1 MMRTAFKLLMVGI
14 LFLYPIAIYFGDGY
28 LTPSQFLAG
37 LLVLF
42 AGRIL
47 AVAWISAV
55 HRKRNV
61 GIALL
66 MMLAAVAI
74 LLMPSVPLVYLRLYP
89 LLLNLFMSAVFFM
102 SLIIGMPIAERMA
115 RMMNN
120 DDLPSQ
126 AVIYTRRVTWTWAM
140 VLLLNGLVSWY
151 TAVATSF
158 EVWTLYNGIVT
169 YLIFGSVFAGEYM
182 LRIHLKRKWAAAA

>member
-1 MMRTAFKLLMVGI
+1 MIRTAFKLLLVGI

-47 AVAWISAV
+47 AVAWIAAV
-55 HRKRNV
+55 HRKRNI

-66 MMLAAVAI
+66 MMLAAALI

-89 LLLNLFMSAVFFM
+89 LVLNLFMSAIFFG
-102 SLIIGMPIAERMA
+102 SLIFGMPIAERMA
-115 RMMNN
+115 RMIN
-120 DDLPSQ
+120 DELPPQ
-126 AVIYTRRVTWTWAM
+126 AVMYTRRVTWAWAM

-151 TAVATSF
+151 TAVETSL
-158 EVWTLYNGIVT
+158 ETWTLYNGIVT
-169 YLIFGSVFAGEYM
+169 YLLFGGVFAGEYL
-182 LRIHLKRKWAAAA
+182 LRTYLKRKWAAAA

>member
-1 MMRTAFKLLMVGI
+1 MLLVGI

-37 LLVLF
+37 LLLLF

-47 AVAWISAV
+47 VVAWIAAT
-55 HRKRNV
+55 HRKRNI

-66 MMLAAVAI
+66 MMLAAALI

-89 LLLNLFMSAVFFM
+89 LVLNLFMSAVFFA
-102 SLIIGMPIAERMA
+102 SLFIGMPIAERMA
-115 RMMNN
+115 RMMN
-120 DDLPSQ
+120 DDLPPQ
-126 AVIYTRRVTWTWAM
+126 AVAYTRRVTWTWAI
-140 VLLLNGLVSWY
+140 VLLLNGLLSWY
-151 TAVATSF
+151 TAVATSL
-158 EVWTLYNGIVT
+158 ETWTLYNGIVT
-169 YLIFGSVFAGEYM
+169 YLLFGCVFAGEYL